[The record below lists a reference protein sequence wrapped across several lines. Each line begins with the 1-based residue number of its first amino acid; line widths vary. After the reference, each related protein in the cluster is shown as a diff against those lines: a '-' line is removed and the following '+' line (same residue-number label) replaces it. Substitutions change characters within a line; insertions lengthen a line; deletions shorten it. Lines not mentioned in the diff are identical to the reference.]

1 MCKIDIFLTNRDKC
15 IFYANLPSLGT
26 SEAIGTV
33 RNFLKYSM
41 GDRSGYLPVKAGI
54 LTPSIFN

>member
-1 MCKIDIFLTNRDKC
+1 MCKIDIFFTNRNKW

-26 SEAIGTV
+26 SEAVSTV
-33 RNFLKYSM
+33 INFMKYLM
-41 GDRSGYLPVKAGI
+41 GDRSGYLPVNAGL